1 MAFGPDATWDDT
13 PRPLGDAGFT
23 VIANSDRL
31 AAIIANLVDDGAG
44 HAEYD
49 ATADNCVGY
58 PRCLNGATQRN
69 NDKTGF

>member
-1 MAFGPDATWDDT
+1 
-13 PRPLGDAGFT
+13 

-31 AAIIANLVDDGAG
+31 AAIIANLVDDGDG